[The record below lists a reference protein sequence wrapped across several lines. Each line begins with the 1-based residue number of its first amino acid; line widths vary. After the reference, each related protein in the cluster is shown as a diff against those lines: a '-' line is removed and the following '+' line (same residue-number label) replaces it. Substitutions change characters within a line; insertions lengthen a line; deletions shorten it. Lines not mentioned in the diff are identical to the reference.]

1 MSLDPDHGLAVKA
14 HETVETVGGEQ
25 LDAALVFHL
34 VQGECHVFS
43 LAFVTQACCGVTS
56 SSVRLGL
63 RVLGEVSFLN
73 AADVIGPCV
82 P

>member
-43 LAFVTQACCGVTS
+43 LAFVTQGCCGA
-56 SSVRLGL
+56 LL
-63 RVLGEVSFLN
+63 RVFVLVFEFSVSFRN
-73 AADVIGPCV
+73 ATDGTRPCV
-82 P
+82 RF